1 MAPSTEK
8 AFKHYLGLAENRIAS
23 HMEHKD
29 ETSMRLAAFAVGR
42 VVGFYNGHGM
52 PSEWSA
58 AIDVLQLKCYDTIG
72 GC

>member
-8 AFKHYLGLAENRIAS
+8 QFKHFIGLAENRIAS

-29 ETSMRLAAFAVGR
+29 ATSMRLAAFAVGR
-42 VVGFYNGHGM
+42 VVGYFNGHGQ
-52 PSEWSA
+52 PAEWCD
-58 AIDVLQLKCYDTIG
+58 AIDMLQLKCYDTIG